1 MRIGAHQ
8 SIAGGLNN
16 AVDRAV
22 LIGANALQIFTSPPQ
37 QWLTPRFSSE
47 TLHAF
52 KHYAKEKHIDPIL
65 IHACYL
71 INLASDS
78 SYIVKRSIDSLIAD
92 LEVSEAIDGLGVV
105 LHLGSHKDKWNGSK
119 RLELINTCTYIL
131 EHAPQRSTI
140 LIENSAGSGGK
151 IPSTLEEMAQIKK
164 DLPTSQ
170 IKFCI
175 DTAHAFAA
183 GYDLRTP
190 DTVKLFADAVEY
202 TIGWKEVRAIHLNDS
217 KIDLGNKNDRHEN
230 IGEGKIGLEG
240 LSAFITSPFITNIPM
255 FLETPGFNH
264 NGPDQEN
271 VERVKRVIHNTKKN

>member
-8 SIAGGLNN
+8 SIAGGLTK

-22 LIGANALQIFTSPPQ
+22 SIGANALQIFTSPPQ

-52 KHYAKEKHIDPIL
+52 KHYAKEQTIEPIL

-78 SYIVKRSIDSLIAD
+78 SYILKRSKESLIAD
-92 LEVSEAIDGLGVV
+92 LEVSSSIDGLGVV
-105 LHLGSHKDKWNGSK
+105 LHLGSHKDKWSGTK
-119 RLELINTCTYIL
+119 RIELINTFIHIL
-131 EHAPQRSTI
+131 EHAPQSSTI

-164 DLPTSQ
+164 DLPSSQ

-183 GYDLRTP
+183 GYDMRTP
-190 DTVKLFADAVEY
+190 DTVKQFVEAVEQI
-202 TIGWKEVRAIHLNDS
+202 IGWQEIKAIHLNDS
-217 KIDLGNKNDRHEN
+217 KIDLGKKNDRHEN
-230 IGEGKIGLEG
+230 IGEGKIGLNG
-240 LSAFITSPFITNIPM
+240 LSAFITNPYLTNIPM
-255 FLETPGFNH
+255 FLETPGFDN
-264 NGPDQEN
+264 NGPDQKN
-271 VERVKRVIHNTKKN
+271 VDRVKKVINNTENS